1 MAQILAP
8 SAQWQMRMTK
18 SSTDA
23 SPLTSKMWS
32 SVVLKQNKKLAVK
45 SSAKFRVFAL
55 QSDNAT
61 VNRMEQLLNLDV
73 TPYTDKI
80 IAEYIWYAILCYTHR
95 ILFTAQQCTWKIYIN
110 CVRQVFTFTTIIAT
124 SSSLWTD

>member
-32 SVVLKQNKKLAVK
+32 SVVLKQNKRHALK

-55 QSDNAT
+55 QSDNGT
-61 VNRMEQLLNLDV
+61 VNRVEQLLNLDV

-80 IAEYIWYAILCYTHR
+80 IAEYIWYIILCYMHL
-95 ILFTAQQCTWKIYIN
+95 ILFTQHCHLKICRSCLSFLHFHYLYE
-110 CVRQVFTFTTIIAT
+110 CLHLV
-124 SSSLWTD
+124 LYG